1 MFGSKP
7 PQTDA
12 STLCAPQ
19 ELNMNVDG
27 GYRVDGME
35 IAAVT
40 AHTNA
45 GYAAD
50 ETDAIVASE

>member
-1 MFGSKP
+1 
-7 PQTDA
+7 
-12 STLCAPQ
+12 
-19 ELNMNVDG
+19 MNVDG